1 LKIKRKR
8 KILNALGGGSCIQL
22 KGEKINNNN
31 NNNLKKIIIIS
42 GSLQLY
48 PDSGRESSHI
58 FFESLGKIR
67 GFVRYELV

>member
-1 LKIKRKR
+1 M
-8 KILNALGGGSCIQL
+8 GGGSCIQL
-22 KGEKINNNN
+22 KGEKIN

-67 GFVRYELV
+67 GFVRHELL

>member
-31 NNNLKKIIIIS
+31 NNFKKIIIIS

-58 FFESLGKIR
+58 FFESLGKI
-67 GFVRYELV
+67 